1 MLIRTTL
8 ACLFVAAT
16 LNTAQAQFMLPRPS
30 PTTTNSQEFGVSKV
44 ELVYSRPS
52 AKGRTMVGD
61 HVPYDSLW
69 RTGANGAT
77 KIRFNQPVQFGPT
90 KVDTGWY
97 AIYTQPGK
105 ANWTVILNKGFNNGG
120 TQGYKKSD
128 DVARFTVAA
137 TAVAAPVETFE
148 MRFMNV
154 KNESMDLELTWEKWA
169 VRVPI
174 KTDNAPILA
183 ATAATAEK
191 GEKVPYQSLAGYYH
205 EYTKNYP
212 KALEMIDKAIA
223 ESEGKGSKP
232 FWMYY
237 TKAKI
242 LKDMGKKAEAKVAA
256 DKSTALAQEAKNADY
271 VRMNKELAL

>member
-1 MLIRTTL
+1 MTLRSTL
-8 ACLFVAAT
+8 ACLLVAASFT
-16 LNTAQAQFMLPRPS
+16 VQAQFSMPRPS
-30 PTTTNSQEFGVSKV
+30 PTTTISQEFGVGKI
-44 ELVYSRPS
+44 ELTYSRPS

-77 KIRFNQPVQFGPT
+77 RIRFTQPVQFGPN
-90 KVDTGWY
+90 KVDSGTY
-97 AIYTQPGK
+97 ALYTIPGK
-105 ANWTVILNKGFNNGG
+105 ASWTVILNKGINNGG

-128 DVARFTVAA
+128 DVTRFTVPA
-137 TAVAAPVETFE
+137 TATPSALETFE
-148 MRFMNV
+148 MRILNLR
-154 KNESMDLELTWEKWA
+154 NESCDLVLEWEKWM
-169 VRVPI
+169 VTIPV
-174 KTDNAPILA
+174 KMDLAPILA
-183 ATAATAEK
+183 KNAAAAET
-191 GEKVPYQSLAGYYH
+191 GTSVPYQSLASYYY
-205 EYTKNYP
+205 EYAKNNG

-242 LKDMGKKAEAKVAA
+242 LKDMGKKAEAKTASE
-256 DKSTALAQEAKNADY
+256 KSTMLAVEAKNADY